1 MGSRQTDTASDMAVF
16 AARRLTKQFG
26 RIPVLKEIDLE
37 LARGRCHVLF
47 GRNGAGKSTLLRVAA
62 TLMSPTSGE
71 LFYDGKPLDEL
82 TSSMR
87 AKIGLVGHQSFVYA
101 DLTVRE
107 NLEFYASLYGATCDV
122 DELLEWAD
130 LALRAGSPARSL
142 SRGMQQRLAIARA
155 LVHEP
160 KLLLLDE
167 PFTGLDA
174 VASERL
180 DHLLNDIK
188 GRNVTVL
195 LATHD
200 IERGVA
206 LADRVLLIDGGR
218 IVFDATHTDDND
230 DTAHMVDEL
239 RRLLLETSSRELK

>member
-1 MGSRQTDTASDMAVF
+1 MGLTQTSEAAPF

-26 RIPVLKEIDLE
+26 RIPVLKEVDLE
-37 LARGRCHVLF
+37 LTRGRCHVLF
-47 GRNGAGKSTLLRVAA
+47 GRNGAGKSTFLNVAA
-62 TLMSPTSGE
+62 TLMNPTSGE
-71 LFYDGKPLDEL
+71 LFYDGKPLAEL

-87 AKIGLVGHQSFVYA
+87 DKIGLVSHHSFVYA

-107 NLEFYASLYGATCDV
+107 NLEFYASLYGTSRDV

-130 LALRAGSPARSL
+130 LALRSGSPARSL
-142 SRGMQQRLAIARA
+142 SRGMQQRLAIALA
-155 LVHEP
+155 HEP

-174 VASERL
+174 ASSERL
-180 DHLLNDIK
+180 SHLLNDIK
-188 GRNVTVL
+188 GRDVTVL

-206 LADRVLLIDGGR
+206 LADHVLLMDGGR
-218 IVFDATHTDDND
+218 IVFEAAGANAQ
-230 DTAHMVDEL
+230 TAHNVDEL
-239 RRLLLETSSRELK
+239 RRLLLETSSRS

>member
-1 MGSRQTDTASDMAVF
+1 MGLTETSGAAVF

-26 RIPVLKEIDLE
+26 RVPALKEVDLE
-37 LARGRCHVLF
+37 LRRGRCHVLF

-62 TLMSPTSGE
+62 TLMNPTSGE
-71 LFYDGKPLDEL
+71 LFYDGKPLAEL

-87 AKIGLVGHQSFVYA
+87 AKIGLVTHQSFVYA

-107 NLEFYASLYGATCDV
+107 NLEFYASLYGTSRDV

-130 LALRAGSPARSL
+130 LALRSGSPTRSL

-155 LVHEP
+155 LAHEP

-180 DHLLNDIK
+180 NNLLNDIK
-188 GRNVTVL
+188 GRDVTVL

-206 LADRVLLIDGGR
+206 LADRVLLMDGGR
-218 IVFDATHTDDND
+218 IVPDATDATGP
-230 DTAHMVDEL
+230 TAHTVEVL
-239 RRLLLETSSRELK
+239 HRLLLETSSRKRT

>member
-1 MGSRQTDTASDMAVF
+1 MGLTETSSGAAVF

-26 RIPVLKEIDLE
+26 RIPVLKEVDLE
-37 LARGRCHVLF
+37 LTRGRCHVLF
-47 GRNGAGKSTLLRVAA
+47 GRNGAGKSTLLSVAA
-62 TLMSPTSGE
+62 TLMNPTSGE
-71 LFYDGKPLDEL
+71 LFYDGKPLAEL

-87 AKIGLVGHQSFVYA
+87 ANIGLVSHQSFVYA

-107 NLEFYASLYGATCDV
+107 NFEFYASLYGKSRDV

-130 LALRAGSPARSL
+130 LALRSGSPARSL

-155 LVHEP
+155 LAHEP

-180 DHLLNDIK
+180 INLLNDIK
-188 GRNVTVL
+188 GRDVTVL

-206 LADRVLLIDGGR
+206 IADRVLLIDGGR
-218 IVFDATHTDDND
+218 IVPDKIGATYS
-230 DTAHMVDEL
+230 VDEL
-239 RRLLLETSSRELK
+239 RRRLLETSSLGS